1 MRRAAAVLPTPATAL
16 GIQLQQHWRDT
27 VRSIFHHPR
36 SAAPEFSPGEQ
47 VERIELLATL
57 SARQQTE
64 ALRFLSGYAPAVF
77 DAILDA
83 VDPHKGDNPGEEY
96 EPACAF
102 CGERAAIFTWFG
114 PDWTHYRGEEPHGP
128 FEIVDPGHDPVLD
141 RGPGAK
147 SPTTS

>member
-1 MRRAAAVLPTPATAL
+1 
-16 GIQLQQHWRDT
+16 
-27 VRSIFHHPR
+27 VRSIFHHPG
-36 SAAPEFSPGEQ
+36 SAAPECSPAEQ

-57 SARQQTE
+57 SARQQAE

-77 DAILDA
+77 DAILGT
-83 VDPHKGDNPGEEY
+83 VDPYEDDETGEEY

-128 FEIVDPGHDPVLD
+128 FAIVDPGHDPVLTW
-141 RGPGAK
+141 RPAARF
-147 SPTTS
+147 PIAP